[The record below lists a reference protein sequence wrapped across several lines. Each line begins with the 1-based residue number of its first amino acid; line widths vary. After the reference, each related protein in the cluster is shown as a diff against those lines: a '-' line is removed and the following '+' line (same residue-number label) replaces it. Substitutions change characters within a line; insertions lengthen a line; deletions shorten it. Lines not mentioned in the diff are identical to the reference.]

1 MAEFSKSTI
10 SIDAPIA
17 TVQEA
22 LFALDK
28 YPEWSTQIK
37 SAEALARDEQGRIT
51 KVKMSIDAGMM
62 KDHAAWFESL
72 PRVHSDAHR
81 VYVHAGVLPMEALEK
96 QPESITQWF
105 RYPSGIDVGWR
116 DKHVVHGH
124 TPGVLQLANR
134 TCLDGGKT
142 LCCGVFD
149 DDVAGGPVEML
160 WA

>member
-62 KDHAAWFESL
+62 KDRPTLDYDWSGAPSKLSFSLDEADLLTGMDGVYSFKSIDEDTTEVTYELEVSLSMPIPAMMRQKAEKATIDAALSQL
-72 PRVHSDAHR
+72 KTH
-81 VYVHAGVLPMEALEK
+81 LE
-96 QPESITQWF
+96 
-105 RYPSGIDVGWR
+105 G
-116 DKHVVHGH
+116 
-124 TPGVLQLANR
+124 
-134 TCLDGGKT
+134 
-142 LCCGVFD
+142 
-149 DDVAGGPVEML
+149 
-160 WA
+160 